1 MLDYVLY
8 CLILSHSSDI
18 VLKKR
23 GIKDE
28 RIAIVN
34 YWNPCGHSYNYFFVF
49 IIIKLNEMIL
59 EDEALELAHYCS
71 MVKGGHWP
79 DYRKIETASCDII
92 TSESQT
98 QSDKP

>member
-1 MLDYVLY
+1 MKELLS
-8 CLILSHSSDI
+8 LITGTLA
-18 VLKKR
+18 
-23 GIKDE
+23 G
-28 RIAIVN
+28 IAIII
-34 YWNPCGHSYNYFFVF
+34 FFVF